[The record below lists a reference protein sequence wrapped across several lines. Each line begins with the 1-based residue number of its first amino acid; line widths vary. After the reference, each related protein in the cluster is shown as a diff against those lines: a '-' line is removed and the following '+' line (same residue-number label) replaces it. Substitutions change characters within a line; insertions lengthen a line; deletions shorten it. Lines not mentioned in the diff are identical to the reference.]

1 MTDDLRAVQQ
11 MIDDTLEAR
20 GVVTE
25 ARLSAALDH
34 LKEASARDEDLQTT
48 RAEVRAEQV
57 ARRDLERRLGQLEV
71 DVSAIDDKM
80 GQLLGHVDSLSKSQT
95 GLRSEVEGLGALSKT
110 LLELSR
116 ARTVAMDHLLD
127 TQSAH
132 GTMLITMRED
142 LVTRTQQLGAVE
154 SGQRQLSDQQKA
166 TMQRMDEMVKRF
178 MSYER
183 TLSSVETLTDALSS
197 KRVRLALIVGL
208 GSLVSSALSIDLQ
221 MVVELLVNGLS

>member
-57 ARRDLERRLGQLEV
+57 ARRDLERRLGQLEF